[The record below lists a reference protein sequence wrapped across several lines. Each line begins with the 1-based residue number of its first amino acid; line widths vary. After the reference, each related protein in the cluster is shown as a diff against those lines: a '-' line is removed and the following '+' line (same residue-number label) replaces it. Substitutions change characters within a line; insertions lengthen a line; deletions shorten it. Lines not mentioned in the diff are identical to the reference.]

1 MYGIRADELDMHL
14 IIAESIIGFLLQHA
28 GIKIQRRDIS
38 TNSHVCAA
46 AVPLLP
52 RFGISPESLLNEC
65 KKTECGLHCSNM
77 RKHRNINIFEQVSAK
92 NGYLCFDPTI
102 EFINALCVRCTE
114 LLPMPEM
121 PQRIFFPYSMEYA
134 CARLLTYY
142 CSGCRCIMT
151 DSVRTALFRCF
162 ALAGGFESKR
172 LYDRAVR
179 SAERAVLAA
188 FGNPDGGKFG
198 GVQASAAAM
207 LLSSAKMTLMQQFKG
222 ELTDYEN

>member
-1 MYGIRADELDMHL
+1 MKDMYGIRADELDMHS
-14 IIAESIIGFLLQHA
+14 IIAESIIDFLLQHT
-28 GIKIQRRDIS
+28 GIMIQRQDIS
-38 TNSHVCAA
+38 MNSSVCAA

-65 KKTECGLHCSNM
+65 EKTECGLPYSNM
-77 RKHRNINIFEQVSAK
+77 RKYRGINIFEQVSAK
-92 NGYLCFDPTI
+92 NGYLCFNPTI
-102 EFINALCVRCTE
+102 EFLNSFCVRCTE
-114 LLPMPEM
+114 LLPLPEM
-121 PQRIFFPYSMEYA
+121 PQKIVFPCSTEYA

-162 ALAGGFESKR
+162 ALAGGFETKK
-172 LYDRAVR
+172 LYERAVH

-198 GVQASAAAM
+198 GVQASAAAI
-207 LLSSAKMTLMQQFKG
+207 LLSSAKMTLVQ
-222 ELTDYEN
+222 

>member
-1 MYGIRADELDMHL
+1 MKDMYGIRADELDMHS
-14 IIAESIIGFLLQHA
+14 IIAESIIDFLLQHT
-28 GIKIQRRDIS
+28 GIMIQRQDIS
-38 TNSHVCAA
+38 MNSSVCAA

-65 KKTECGLHCSNM
+65 EKTECGLPYSNM
-77 RKHRNINIFEQVSAK
+77 RKYRGINIFEQVSAK
-92 NGYLCFDPTI
+92 NGYLCFNPTI
-102 EFINALCVRCTE
+102 EFLNSFCVRCTE
-114 LLPMPEM
+114 LLPLPEM
-121 PQRIFFPYSMEYA
+121 PQRIVFPCSTEYA

-162 ALAGGFESKR
+162 ALAGGFETKK
-172 LYDRAVR
+172 LYERAVR

-198 GVQASAAAM
+198 GVQASAAAI
-207 LLSSAKMTLMQQFKG
+207 LLSSAKMTLVQ
-222 ELTDYEN
+222 

>member
-1 MYGIRADELDMHL
+1 MKDMYGIRADELDMHS
-14 IIAESIIGFLLQHA
+14 IIAESIIGFLLQHT
-28 GIKIQRRDIS
+28 GIMIQRQDIS
-38 TNSHVCAA
+38 MNSSVCAA

-65 KKTECGLHCSNM
+65 EKTECGLPYSNM
-77 RKHRNINIFEQVSAK
+77 RKYRGINIFEQVSAK

-102 EFINALCVRCTE
+102 EFLNSFCVRCTE

-121 PQRIFFPYSMEYA
+121 PQKIVFPCSTEYA

-151 DSVRTALFRCF
+151 SSVRTALFRCF
-162 ALAGGFESKR
+162 ALAGGFETKK
-172 LYDRAVR
+172 LYERAVR
-179 SAERAVLAA
+179 SAERAVFAA

-198 GVQASAAAM
+198 GVQASAAAI
-207 LLSSAKMTLMQQFKG
+207 LLSSAKMTLVQ
-222 ELTDYEN
+222 

>member
-1 MYGIRADELDMHL
+1 M
-14 IIAESIIGFLLQHA
+14 
-28 GIKIQRRDIS
+28 
-38 TNSHVCAA
+38 NSSVCAA

-65 KKTECGLHCSNM
+65 EKTECGLPYSNM
-77 RKHRNINIFEQVSAK
+77 RKYRGINIFEQVSAK
-92 NGYLCFDPTI
+92 NGYLCFNPTI
-102 EFINALCVRCTE
+102 EFLNSFCVRCTE
-114 LLPMPEM
+114 LLPLPEM
-121 PQRIFFPYSMEYA
+121 PQRIVFPCSTEYA

-162 ALAGGFESKR
+162 ALAGGFETKK
-172 LYDRAVR
+172 LYERAVR

-198 GVQASAAAM
+198 GVQASAAAI
-207 LLSSAKMTLMQQFKG
+207 LLSSAKMTLVQ
-222 ELTDYEN
+222 

>member
-1 MYGIRADELDMHL
+1 MKDMYGIRADELDMHS
-14 IIAESIIGFLLQHA
+14 IIAESIIGFLLQHT
-28 GIKIQRRDIS
+28 GLMIQRQDIS
-38 TNSHVCAA
+38 MNSSVCAA

-65 KKTECGLHCSNM
+65 EKTECGLPYSNM
-77 RKHRNINIFEQVSAK
+77 RKYRGINIFEQVSAK
-92 NGYLCFDPTI
+92 NGYLCFNPTI
-102 EFINALCVRCTE
+102 EFLNSFCVRCTE

-121 PQRIFFPYSMEYA
+121 PQKIVFPCSTEYA

-162 ALAGGFESKR
+162 VLAGGFETKR
-172 LYDRAVR
+172 LYERAVR
-179 SAERAVLAA
+179 SAERAVLTA

-198 GVQASAAAM
+198 GVQASAAAI
-207 LLSSAKMTLMQQFKG
+207 LLSSAKMTLVQ
-222 ELTDYEN
+222 

>member
-1 MYGIRADELDMHL
+1 MKDMYGIRADELDMHS
-14 IIAESIIGFLLQHA
+14 IIAESIIGFLLQHT
-28 GIKIQRRDIS
+28 GLMIQRQDIS
-38 TNSHVCAA
+38 MNSSVCAA

-65 KKTECGLHCSNM
+65 EKTECGLPYSNM
-77 RKHRNINIFEQVSAK
+77 RKYRGINIFEQVSAK
-92 NGYLCFDPTI
+92 NGYLCFNPTI
-102 EFINALCVRCTE
+102 EFLNSFCVRCTE

-121 PQRIFFPYSMEYA
+121 PQKIVFPCSTEYA

-162 ALAGGFESKR
+162 ALAGGFETKR
-172 LYDRAVR
+172 LYERTVR

-198 GVQASAAAM
+198 GVQAAAAAI
-207 LLSSAKMTLMQQFKG
+207 LLSSAKMTLVQ
-222 ELTDYEN
+222 

>member
-1 MYGIRADELDMHL
+1 MKDMYGIRADELDMHS
-14 IIAESIIGFLLQHA
+14 IIAESIIGFLLQHT
-28 GIKIQRRDIS
+28 GIMIQRQDIS
-38 TNSHVCAA
+38 MNSSVCAA

-65 KKTECGLHCSNM
+65 EKTECGLPYSNM
-77 RKHRNINIFEQVSAK
+77 RKYRGINIFEQVSAK
-92 NGYLCFDPTI
+92 NGYLCFNPTI
-102 EFINALCVRCTE
+102 EFLNSFCVRCTE
-114 LLPMPEM
+114 LLPLPEM
-121 PQRIFFPYSMEYA
+121 PQRIVFPCSTEYA

-162 ALAGGFESKR
+162 ALAGGFETKR
-172 LYDRAVR
+172 LYERAVR

-198 GVQASAAAM
+198 GVQASAAAI
-207 LLSSAKMTLMQQFKG
+207 LLSSAKMTLVQ
-222 ELTDYEN
+222 

>member
-1 MYGIRADELDMHL
+1 MYGIRADELDMHS
-14 IIAESIIGFLLQHA
+14 IIAESIIGFLLQHT
-28 GIKIQRRDIS
+28 GIMIQRQDIS
-38 TNSHVCAA
+38 MNSSVCAA

-65 KKTECGLHCSNM
+65 EKTECGLPYSNM
-77 RKHRNINIFEQVSAK
+77 RKYRGINIFEQVSAK
-92 NGYLCFDPTI
+92 NGYLCFNPTI
-102 EFINALCVRCTE
+102 EFLNSFCVRCTE
-114 LLPMPEM
+114 LLPLPEM
-121 PQRIFFPYSMEYA
+121 PQRIVFPCSTEYA

-162 ALAGGFESKR
+162 ALAGGFETKR
-172 LYDRAVR
+172 LYERAVR

-198 GVQASAAAM
+198 GVQASAAAI
-207 LLSSAKMTLMQQFKG
+207 LLSSAKMTLVQ
-222 ELTDYEN
+222 

>member
-1 MYGIRADELDMHL
+1 MKDMYGIRADELDMHS
-14 IIAESIIGFLLQHA
+14 IIAESIIDFLLQHT
-28 GIKIQRRDIS
+28 GIMIQRQDIS
-38 TNSHVCAA
+38 MNSSVCAA

-65 KKTECGLHCSNM
+65 EKTECGLPYSNM
-77 RKHRNINIFEQVSAK
+77 RKYRGINIFEQVSAK
-92 NGYLCFDPTI
+92 NGYLCFNPTI
-102 EFINALCVRCTE
+102 EFLNSFCVRCTE

-121 PQRIFFPYSMEYA
+121 PQRIVFPCSTEYA

-162 ALAGGFESKR
+162 ALAGGFETKK
-172 LYDRAVR
+172 LYERAVR

-198 GVQASAAAM
+198 GVQASAAAI
-207 LLSSAKMTLMQQFKG
+207 LLSSAKMTLVQ
-222 ELTDYEN
+222 

>member
-1 MYGIRADELDMHL
+1 MKDMYGIRADELDMHS
-14 IIAESIIGFLLQHA
+14 IIAESIIGFLLQHT
-28 GIKIQRRDIS
+28 GIMIQRQDIS
-38 TNSHVCAA
+38 MNSSVCAA

-65 KKTECGLHCSNM
+65 EKTECGLPYSNM
-77 RKHRNINIFEQVSAK
+77 RKYRGINIFEQVSAK

-102 EFINALCVRCTE
+102 EFLNSFCVRCTE

-121 PQRIFFPYSMEYA
+121 PQKIVFPCSTEYA

-162 ALAGGFESKR
+162 ALAGGFETKK
-172 LYDRAVR
+172 LYERAVR

-198 GVQASAAAM
+198 GVQASAAAI
-207 LLSSAKMTLMQQFKG
+207 LLSSAKMTLVQ
-222 ELTDYEN
+222 

>member
-1 MYGIRADELDMHL
+1 MKDMYGIRADELDMHS
-14 IIAESIIGFLLQHA
+14 IIAESIIDFLLQHT
-28 GIKIQRRDIS
+28 GIMIQRQDIS
-38 TNSHVCAA
+38 MNSSVCAA

-65 KKTECGLHCSNM
+65 EKTECGLPYSNM
-77 RKHRNINIFEQVSAK
+77 RKYRGINIFEQVSAK
-92 NGYLCFDPTI
+92 NGYLCFNPTI
-102 EFINALCVRCTE
+102 EFLNSFCVRCTE

-121 PQRIFFPYSMEYA
+121 PQRIVFPCSTEYA

-162 ALAGGFESKR
+162 ALAGGFETKK
-172 LYDRAVR
+172 LYERAVR
-179 SAERAVLAA
+179 SAERAVFAA

-198 GVQASAAAM
+198 GVQASAAAI
-207 LLSSAKMTLMQQFKG
+207 LLSSAKMTLVQ
-222 ELTDYEN
+222 

>member
-1 MYGIRADELDMHL
+1 MKDMYGIRADELDMHS
-14 IIAESIIGFLLQHA
+14 IIAESIIGFLLQHT
-28 GIKIQRRDIS
+28 GIMIQRQDIS
-38 TNSHVCAA
+38 MNSSVCAA

-65 KKTECGLHCSNM
+65 EKTECGLPYSNM
-77 RKHRNINIFEQVSAK
+77 RKYRGINIFEQVSAK
-92 NGYLCFDPTI
+92 NGYLCFNPTI
-102 EFINALCVRCTE
+102 EFLNSFCVRCTE

-121 PQRIFFPYSMEYA
+121 PQRIVFPCSTEYA

-162 ALAGGFESKR
+162 ALAGGFETKR
-172 LYDRAVR
+172 LYERAVR
-179 SAERAVLAA
+179 SAERAVFAA

-198 GVQASAAAM
+198 GVQASAAAI
-207 LLSSAKMTLMQQFKG
+207 LLSSAKMTLVQ
-222 ELTDYEN
+222 

>member
-1 MYGIRADELDMHL
+1 MKDMYGIRADELDMHS
-14 IIAESIIGFLLQHA
+14 IIAESIIGFLLQHT
-28 GIKIQRRDIS
+28 GIMIQRQDIS
-38 TNSHVCAA
+38 MNSSVCAA

-65 KKTECGLHCSNM
+65 EKTECGLPYSNM
-77 RKHRNINIFEQVSAK
+77 RKYRGINIFEQVSAK

-102 EFINALCVRCTE
+102 DFLNSFCVRCTE

-121 PQRIFFPYSMEYA
+121 PQKIVFPCSTEYA

-151 DSVRTALFRCF
+151 DSVRTALFRSF
-162 ALAGGFESKR
+162 ALAGGFETKR
-172 LYDRAVR
+172 LYERAVH

-188 FGNPDGGKFG
+188 FGNSDGGKFG
-198 GVQASAAAM
+198 GVQASAAAI
-207 LLSSAKMTLMQQFKG
+207 LLSSAKMTLVQ
-222 ELTDYEN
+222 

>member
-1 MYGIRADELDMHL
+1 MKDMYGIRADELDMHS
-14 IIAESIIGFLLQHA
+14 IIAESIIDFLLQHT
-28 GIKIQRRDIS
+28 GIMIQRQDIS
-38 TNSHVCAA
+38 MNSSVCAA

-65 KKTECGLHCSNM
+65 EKTECGLPYSNM
-77 RKHRNINIFEQVSAK
+77 RKYRGINIFEQVSAK
-92 NGYLCFDPTI
+92 NGYLCFNPTI
-102 EFINALCVRCTE
+102 EFLNSFCVRCTE

-121 PQRIFFPYSMEYA
+121 PQKIVFPCSTEYA

-142 CSGCRCIMT
+142 CSGCRCIVT

-162 ALAGGFESKR
+162 ALAGGFETKR
-172 LYDRAVR
+172 LYERAVR

-198 GVQASAAAM
+198 GVQASAAAI
-207 LLSSAKMTLMQQFKG
+207 LLSSAKMTLVQ
-222 ELTDYEN
+222 

>member
-1 MYGIRADELDMHL
+1 MKDMYGIRADELDMHS
-14 IIAESIIGFLLQHA
+14 IIAESIIDFLLQHI
-28 GIKIQRRDIS
+28 GIMIQRQDIS
-38 TNSHVCAA
+38 MNSSVCAA

-65 KKTECGLHCSNM
+65 EKTECGLPYSNM
-77 RKHRNINIFEQVSAK
+77 RKYRGINIFEQVSAK
-92 NGYLCFDPTI
+92 NGYLCFNPTI
-102 EFINALCVRCTE
+102 EFLNSFCVRCTE
-114 LLPMPEM
+114 LLPLPEM
-121 PQRIFFPYSMEYA
+121 PQRIVFPCSTEYA

-162 ALAGGFESKR
+162 ALAGGFETKK
-172 LYDRAVR
+172 LYERAVR

-198 GVQASAAAM
+198 GVQASAAAI
-207 LLSSAKMTLMQQFKG
+207 LLSSAKMTLVQ
-222 ELTDYEN
+222 

>member
-1 MYGIRADELDMHL
+1 MKDMYGIRADELDMHS
-14 IIAESIIGFLLQHA
+14 IIAESIIGFLLQHT
-28 GIKIQRRDIS
+28 GIKIQRQDIS
-38 TNSHVCAA
+38 MNSSVCAA

-65 KKTECGLHCSNM
+65 EKTECGLPYSNM
-77 RKHRNINIFEQVSAK
+77 RKYRGINIFEQVSAK
-92 NGYLCFDPTI
+92 NGYLCFNPTI
-102 EFINALCVRCTE
+102 EFLNSFCVRCTE

-121 PQRIFFPYSMEYA
+121 PQKIVFPCSTEYA

-151 DSVRTALFRCF
+151 DSVRTALFRSF
-162 ALAGGFESKR
+162 ALAGRFETKR
-172 LYDRAVR
+172 LYERAVR

-198 GVQASAAAM
+198 GVQASAAAI
-207 LLSSAKMTLMQQFKG
+207 LLSSAKMTLVQ
-222 ELTDYEN
+222 